1 MAHLATLRADC
12 PPAKL
17 HSDNTTS
24 SAGRDDPYTQ
34 IGPFHEHPVS
44 ADVVTNSEQCDSSR
58 QVAQGWL
65 QAVPD
70 IDLNQTPAQEDP
82 KPTQPEMG
90 FRLHQS
96 LTQLAT

>member
-12 PPAKL
+12 PPVKL

-58 QVAQGWL
+58 QVAQSQL
-65 QAVPD
+65 HTISD
-70 IDLNQTPAQEDP
+70 INLYLHPAQVDP
-82 KPTQPEMG
+82 DPTQPVAG
-90 FRLHQS
+90 FNH
-96 LTQLAT
+96 TKP